1 MKLTIELPDILRE
14 RLASVAA
21 NRGVTPEELAK
32 AYVEDWLG
40 IEYAEQVGRLSRRG
54 IYRDGPAAFDPV
66 AAEAAKRIEADVLDI
81 ERRRSLSGE

>member
-1 MKLTIELPDILRE
+1 MKLTIELSDIVSE
-14 RLASVAA
+14 RLVSVAS

-40 IEYAEQVGRLSRRG
+40 IEYAEQVGRLSRRA
-54 IYRDGPAAFDPV
+54 IYRDGPVAFDPI

-81 ERRRSLSGE
+81 ERRRRS

>member
-21 NRGVTPEELAK
+21 NRGVTLEELAK
-32 AYVEDWLG
+32 AYIEDWLG
-40 IEYAEQVGRLSRRG
+40 IEYAELVGRLSRRA
-54 IYRDGPAAFDPV
+54 IYRDGPVAFDPV

-81 ERRRSLSGE
+81 EQRRRL